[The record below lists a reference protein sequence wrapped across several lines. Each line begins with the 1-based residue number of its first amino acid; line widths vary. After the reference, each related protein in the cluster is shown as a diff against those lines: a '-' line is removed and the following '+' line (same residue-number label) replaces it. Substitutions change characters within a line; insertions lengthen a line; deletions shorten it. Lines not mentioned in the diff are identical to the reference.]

1 MENEIQT
8 LRAESKMAESADFV
22 SQVITTVDNKGNA
35 YYDESLS
42 PEAQYKLQLQD
53 RRYKI
58 LNLLNSTR
66 KDKAGSMKQTT
77 PSMAA
82 LSVLNQIKEMVDL
95 NQVNFDEELD
105 NE

>member
-1 MENEIQT
+1 
-8 LRAESKMAESADFV
+8 
-22 SQVITTVDNKGNA
+22 
-35 YYDESLS
+35 ESLS